1 MKMTDLA
8 QQELACAIVHDAV
21 RKYIATR
28 RERIDPFV
36 DRHFTLV
43 GSLALHRRAIGW
55 DLLRA
60 PANLFLAGPALSVK
74 LASWAAR
81 RAGNHRLAAWLA
93 GRRLL
98 VETDVGREVEW
109 LVATELL
116 EIPCR
121 GRHRASYRDAIA
133 ETILADSRAAERLGA
148 QLNRL
153 AGRDLEFRGRVV
165 LAIENYLGSRSAT
178 AEIATGFFA
187 AGLGALAVK
196 QATPGLMTLSSAIAG
211 AIAQQTAIAAFPLGA
226 SLGGLWYGLFPATA
240 GPGLL
245 AATTGGVFL
254 GGALLAAFSGIVTDP
269 LQRRLGLH
277 RRRLFRLLRALEGIL
292 SGETGQNLTMHDH
305 YVARLA
311 DIFDMLALALR
322 VSRA

>member
-1 MKMTDLA
+1 MTGRA
-8 QQELACAIVHDAV
+8 QEELTRAIVHDAV

-28 RERIDPFV
+28 RERIDLFI
-36 DRHFTLV
+36 DRHFTLA
-43 GSLALHRRAIGW
+43 GSLELHRRAIGW

-93 GRRLL
+93 GCRLL
-98 VETDVGREVEW
+98 VETDVAHEVEW

-121 GRHRASYRDAIA
+121 RRDRAAYRDAIA
-133 ETILADSRAAERLGA
+133 ETILADSRAAECLGA
-148 QLNRL
+148 QLNSL
-153 AGRDLEFRGRVV
+153 AGRDPEFRGRV
-165 LAIENYLGSRSAT
+165 LSAIENYLGSRSAT

-187 AGLGALAVK
+187 AGFGALAVK
-196 QATPGLMTLSSAIAG
+196 QATPGLVTLSSAIAG

-240 GPGLL
+240 GAGLL

-277 RRRLFRLLRALEGIL
+277 RRRLLRLLRVLEGIL
-292 SGETGQNLTMHDH
+292 SGETGQSLTMYDH

-311 DIFDMLALALR
+311 DILDMLALASR
-322 VSRA
+322 VSHV

>member
-1 MKMTDLA
+1 MTDLA

-36 DRHFTLV
+36 DRHFTLA

-98 VETDVGREVEW
+98 VETDVAREVEW

-121 GRHRASYRDAIA
+121 RRDRASYRDAIA

-153 AGRDLEFRGRVV
+153 AGRDPEFRGRVV

-196 QATPGLMTLSSAIAG
+196 QATPGLATLSSAIAG
-211 AIAQQTAIAAFPLGA
+211 AIAQQMAIAAFPLGA
-226 SLGGLWYGLFPATA
+226 GLGGLWYGLFPATA

-245 AATTGGVFL
+245 AATTGGGIPGRCPA
-254 GGALLAAFSGIVTDP
+254 GGPFRHRDRPATAPPWIASAAPSPTSAGAKGNPQWRD
-269 LQRRLGLH
+269 G
-277 RRRLFRLLRALEGIL
+277 
-292 SGETGQNLTMHDH
+292 
-305 YVARLA
+305 
-311 DIFDMLALALR
+311 
-322 VSRA
+322 

>member
-1 MKMTDLA
+1 MTDLA
-8 QQELACAIVHDAV
+8 QQELARAIVHDAV
-21 RKYIATR
+21 CKYIATR

-36 DRHFTLV
+36 DRHFTLA
-43 GSLALHRRAIGW
+43 GSLALHRQAIGW

-121 GRHRASYRDAIA
+121 GRDRASYRDAIA
-133 ETILADSRAAERLGA
+133 ETIFADSRAVERLGA
-148 QLNRL
+148 QLNSL
-153 AGRDLEFRGRVV
+153 AGRDPEFRGRVA

-178 AEIATGFFA
+178 AEIATVFFA

-196 QATPGLMTLSSAIAG
+196 QATPGLVTPSTAIAG

-226 SLGGLWYGLFPATA
+226 GLGGLWYGLFPATA
-240 GPGLL
+240 GPGPL

-254 GGALLAAFSGIVTDP
+254 GGALLASLSGIVADP

-277 RRRLFRLLRALEGIL
+277 RRRLLRLLRALEGIL

-311 DIFDMLALALR
+311 DILDMLALALR
-322 VSRA
+322 ATHA